1 MDKEI
6 LKLLKLSSI
15 PGFKLSQKEQ
25 EKLDAWKNA
34 QETTVVKKPRRTRR
48 KNIVTNEEKTLNRLE
63 S

>member
-1 MDKEI
+1 MTPEI
-6 LKLLKLSSI
+6 KKLLMLSSI

-25 EKLDAWKNA
+25 RLLDEWKNA
-34 QETTVVKKPRRTRR
+34 QEPLKVKKPRRTRR